1 LLPPSRDALSGAA
14 VQTYVAQVYA
24 RVGNY
29 DDAFDALRG
38 ALPLFGG
45 NSVSAALLKLDPNW
59 DLIRSDPRF
68 AQLVVQFEQPV
79 DIKPAP

>member
-1 LLPPSRDALSGAA
+1 MLVYLA
-14 VQTYVAQVYA
+14 QIYV

-29 DDAFDALRG
+29 DAAFDALRR
-38 ALPLFGG
+38 ALPLFSG
-45 NSVSAALLKLDPNW
+45 NAVSAALLKLDPNW
-59 DLIRSDPRF
+59 DPIRNDPRF